1 MRRSLEGVSQGTSG
15 RHNISLKS
23 RLYIIIRDRAGN
35 IYTDPVK
42 IVRSWREAKALV
54 DKEGDLGNS
63 VFVGV
68 ASEREAKAA
77 VSEAGFVWPP
87 SEA

>member
-15 RHNISLKS
+15 RHKVSLKS

-77 VSEAGFVWPP
+77 VSEAGFTWPP